1 MLATRRCSLRLATL
15 SHQFGCFSRPPCL
28 CHYAPRPS
36 SEAPNITPKFK
47 CFHIKRVRCLETWNP
62 SPRRSSTPF
71 GCSLVSISECA
82 LICLR
87 WCETDGEGG
96 VALYALEKTNKGP
109 SARERESER
118 EREAVGSIWGA
129 EGRQNS
135 RKGWRVE
142 LQGRATKEREHSQ
155 SATVL
160 RDSHDLQQCWATS
173 QMPLGCPWCR
183 LPAASLRQP
192 WELSSVPPVAWRS
205 RATAPP
211 QVGPWGRVASLP

>member
-109 SARERESER
+109 SARERER
-118 EREAVGSIWGA
+118 GRRIDMGRRRQA
-129 EGRQNS
+129 EQRKGMEGGTS
-135 RKGWRVE
+135 RKGDKGE
-142 LQGRATKEREHSQ
+142 RAFP
-155 SATVL
+155 
-160 RDSHDLQQCWATS
+160 LQQCWATS

-192 WELSSVPPVAWRS
+192 RELSSVPPVAWRS